1 MDVLVK
7 VRFCECQQ
15 RDEKIPVLA
24 NIFGNLADV
33 DKLIGGRSSWL
44 LGHNGA
50 VSDSNGVSHHVHTLE
65 LGFGEDWY
73 LKIQI

>member
-15 RDEKIPVLA
+15 RDEKIPVLSD
-24 NIFGNLADV
+24 IIRNLADV
-33 DKLIGGRSSWL
+33 DKLIGGGSSWL